1 MRLRAQALLLQR
13 PGDKAQQSREEGHQC
28 LETVIFKLNAARASG
43 TVSEGTGG
51 RGNHWV
57 LRSIVSEG
65 PAAVTGQRGPTVG
78 SRLCRAGWGGRAGR
92 YLFLSIRLDV
102 RKIPMRNLKEVRRAC
117 FGGGGGEEGPRF
129 HSQC

>member
-1 MRLRAQALLLQR
+1 M
-13 PGDKAQQSREEGHQC
+13 
-28 LETVIFKLNAARASG
+28 IFKLNAARASG